1 MSPSMS
7 PQPPMGNN
15 GYNYPG
21 NPGGYSPQPMA
32 SPAPAGF
39 PPNGGYPG
47 GYPNPTGE
55 NNSGEKSRKKL
66 LIISCILAIVL
77 IFSCIGGLWIFRKQ
91 QAENAAWQA
100 AHQYQAVK
108 IDVTGSDYTPEK
120 ATFVPIRVQGT
131 DLDKKKVDKRIK
143 FYPKRTKVKLLR
155 GSYTLKVEASP
166 IQNDGRIYNIPKNEF
181 HIKVT
186 PPEKKDA
193 PASTPESEETSG
205 APESSDTQEPSEAP
219 ESSDS
224 QENSEAPESPDT
236 ENNSEE
242 CTSCSAPQLNIPL
255 EPIEP
260 ENVTDEQLEQL
271 KKVYGEYG
279 MKDEEIT
286 KQVEVVTDARQAKK
300 DEIAMAEAEEQARQ
314 EEAARQA
321 AAAQAAREAAARAQR
336 QQAQEPPQ
344 EPEGCNQC
352 AKPIIYLYPT
362 KKTKVN
368 VKLKLSSD
376 LGELTTTYP
385 KYPAKGGWKV
395 TANPNGL
402 LSGYGNTYNY
412 LYWEGVCE
420 KFPWDFSHGFVVK
433 GSDSAKFLE
442 KSLPKLGL
450 NRREAN
456 EFIVYWL
463 PKMEANKWNLV
474 SFQGKKYTDN
484 AKLQVSPKPKTT
496 IRVYMAFKA
505 LDKPIKVKPQT
516 LKAPKR
522 SGFTVIEWGGT
533 EVKK

>member
-1 MSPSMS
+1 MSPSNY
-7 PQPPMGNN
+7 PEPPMGNQ
-15 GYNYPG
+15 GYNYPS
-21 NPGGYSPQPMA
+21 NPPGYPQQPVA
-32 SPAPAGF
+32 SPTPAGF

-47 GYPNPTGE
+47 GYPNPA
-55 NNSGEKSRKKL
+55 NQNDAGEKTRKR
-66 LIISCILAIVL
+66 LIFISCFLCIVL
-77 IFSCIGGLWIFRKQ
+77 ILCCIGGLWIFNKQ
-91 QAENAAWQA
+91 QAENADWQA

-108 IDVTGSDYTPEK
+108 IDVTGSQYTPEK
-120 ATFVPIRVQGT
+120 ATFVPIRIQGT
-131 DLDKKKVDKRIK
+131 DLDKKKVDKRVK
-143 FYPKRTKVKLLR
+143 FFPMRTKVKLLR
-155 GSYTLKVEASP
+155 GSYNLKIEASP
-166 IQNDGRIYNIPKNEF
+166 IQNDGRIYNIPEKAVP
-181 HIKVT
+181 IKVT
-186 PPEKKDA
+186 APPKKKTDSGKTQDSGTSNEG
-193 PASTPESEETSG
+193 ASENTPG
-205 APESSDTQEPSEAP
+205 AP
-219 ESSDS
+219 
-224 QENSEAPESPDT
+224 
-236 ENNSEE
+236 EE
-242 CTSCSAPQLNIPL
+242 CTSCEAPSVSFDL
-255 EPIEP
+255 EPIAP

-279 MKDEEIT
+279 MEDQEVT
-286 KQVEVVTDARQAKK
+286 QQVQVVTDARQAKK
-300 DEIAMAEAEEQARQ
+300 DEIARAEAEEKARQ
-314 EEAARQA
+314 EAAARAAREA
-321 AAAQAAREAAARAQR
+321 AAAKAKREAAARAQR
-336 QQAQEPPQ
+336 QQAQIPTPTIAD
-344 EPEGCNQC
+344 GMG
-352 AKPIIYLYPT
+352 KPVIYLYPT

-368 VKLKLSSD
+368 VKIKINPD

-412 LYWEGVCE
+412 LYWEGLSY
-420 KFPWDFSHGFVVK
+420 KFPWDFSRGFVVK

-474 SFQGKKYTDN
+474 SFQGKNYTDN

-533 EVKK
+533 EVTK

>member
-7 PQPPMGNN
+7 QPPMGNQ
-15 GYNYPG
+15 GYNPG
-21 NPGGYSPQPMA
+21 NSGGYPQPPVA

-47 GYPNPTGE
+47 GYPTPAEE
-55 NNSGEKSRKKL
+55 NNSGEKSRKRL

-120 ATFVPIRVQGT
+120 ATFVPIRIQGT
-131 DLDKKKVDKRIK
+131 DLDKKKVDKRVK
-143 FYPKRTKVKLLR
+143 FFPNRTKVKLLR
-155 GSYTLKVEASP
+155 GSYNLKVEASP
-166 IQNDGRIYNIPKNEF
+166 IQNDGRIYNIPENEV
-181 HIKVT
+181 HIEVT
-186 PPEKKDA
+186 PPKKKAA
-193 PASTPESEETSG
+193 PASSPDSEETS
-205 APESSDTQEPSEAP
+205 EAT
-219 ESSDS
+219 D
-224 QENSEAPESPDT
+224 SPDT
-236 ENNSEE
+236 ENNSAE
-242 CTSCSAPQLNIPL
+242 CTTCAAPSVSFDL

-279 MKDEEIT
+279 MEDQEVT
-286 KQVEVVTDARQAKK
+286 QQVQVVTDARQAKK
-300 DEIAMAEAEEQARQ
+300 DEIARAEAEEQARQ

-463 PKMEANKWNLV
+463 PKMEANKWNLI